1 MGTEDLA
8 RSGDARRII
17 DLVGRGVATSRSQ
30 LAESLG
36 LAPSTV
42 GLRVQALLE
51 VGLLREEGAGVSRGG
66 RRPRVLRVDDA
77 GGEVLSVEIGGA
89 HARIGRHSLT
99 GTLLHAQT
107 FPVRLADGPRPV
119 LSAVIDR
126 LHATA
131 ADHPVRAV
139 GVSLPGP
146 VDTATGAVDQPSR
159 MPGWP
164 GFPVGGHLSSAL
176 GVPTFVDNDANLA
189 ALGEHRARFGST
201 GHSITVKAGTAIGSG
216 IIVDGR
222 IHRGATA
229 AAGDI
234 SHTRIDGAAAVPCS
248 CGNVG
253 CLETVASGAGLVR
266 QLRERGIDAAH
277 TEDVLRRARDAD
289 PAATSLVR
297 MAGTH
302 LGQVLSGVVNFFN
315 PHAVFLT
322 GSLSAAEPF
331 LAAVRSRVYEAC
343 HPLVTQ
349 TLTIEA
355 AQTGPDAVL
364 LGAARLAIDELP
376 VTATV

>member
-1 MGTEDLA
+1 MSTDNIA
-8 RSGDARRII
+8 RSAEARRII
-17 DLVGRGVATSRSQ
+17 DLVGRGVATSRSE
-30 LAESLG
+30 LAAALG

-42 GLRVQALLE
+42 GLRVQTLLD
-51 VGLLREEGAGVSRGG
+51 VGLLREGGAGASRGG

-77 GGEVLSVEIGGA
+77 GGEVLTVEVGGA

-99 GTLLHAQT
+99 GSLLAAQS
-107 FPVRLADGPRPV
+107 FPIQLSDGPRTV
-119 LSAVIDR
+119 LDVVIEHLRAAGADR
-126 LHATA
+126 
-131 ADHPVRAV
+131 PVRAI

-146 VDTATGAVDQPSR
+146 VDTSTGSVDQPSR

-164 GFPVGGHLSSAL
+164 GFRVGEHLSAAL

-201 GHSITVKAGTAIGSG
+201 RHSITVKAGTAIGSG
-216 IIVDGR
+216 IVVDGR

-234 SHTRIDGAAAVPCS
+234 SHTRIDSASAVPCS

-266 QLRERGIDAAH
+266 QLRERGIEVAD
-277 TEDVLRRARDAD
+277 TEDVLQRARDAD

-322 GSLSAAEPF
+322 GSLSASEPF

-355 AQTGPDAVL
+355 AQTGPDAIL

-376 VTATV
+376 VAAS